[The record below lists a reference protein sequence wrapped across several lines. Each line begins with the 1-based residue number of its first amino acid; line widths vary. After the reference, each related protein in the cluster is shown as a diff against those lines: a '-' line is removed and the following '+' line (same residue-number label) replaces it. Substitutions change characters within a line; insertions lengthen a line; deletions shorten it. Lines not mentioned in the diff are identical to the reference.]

1 MFEHEPGGILSCD
14 GDAGFPQRVRRL
26 RGQQSLRI
34 GSGLA
39 HQAILEAVGWRAPYA
54 RRHLRQGLLQT
65 HTDREAVAQALAQAD
80 GLAGPPVA
88 ARGREVGRSRRR
100 GKERLHHASPQLAIR
115 GLLLHGIR
123 LGLLVHDALDG
134 GGFASRQADQG
145 SIEQAGDALIAGRDE
160 RVQLLV
166 HERLD
171 FALAPRQQRELG
183 RIGTPDGGQRV
194 GFEHVEA
201 LEHLAAQVTFHAL
214 HGELASRQAIRNL
227 LIQALGHNTS
237 SRTSKHCT
245 RPSVEHL
252 YRATRTECPWS
263 SVTRASTITS
273 STGAYCACTVRS
285 VSSKTRRAWRR
296 SACVIRVYP
305 PFPSSA
311 CSFAS
316 VSWGSH

>member
-1 MFEHEPGGILSCD
+1 MFDQKPGGIFSRHR
-14 GDAGFPQRVRRL
+14 GPRFPERVRRL
-26 RGQQSLRI
+26 RRQQPCRVLPSTP
-34 GSGLA
+34 
-39 HQAILEAVGWRAPYA
+39 HEPILEAVGLRAPYA
-54 RRHLRQGLLQT
+54 RRHLRQRLLQA
-65 HTDREAVAQALAQAD
+65 HTDREAIAEALTQAH

-123 LGLLVHDALDG
+123 LGLLVHDALGG

-171 FALAPRQQRELG
+171 VALAPRQQRELG
-183 RIGTPDGGQRV
+183 RIGTPDGGQQV

-201 LEHLAAQVTFHAL
+201 LEHLAAQVTFHAQ